1 MKAEAKRNIWFMV
14 VAELVSQ
21 LDMSSSNVLRV
32 MVPLVPQFEKIKF
45 ANPSVTLLVSQP
57 LMSPYVA
64 AAVVGSLHHALT
76 AVPMLAFVMAVVS
89 RRLAITNTER
99 AARRL
104 SLPSPNGNLV
114 AAPAVCEKEAKGE
127 RRERERERERET
139 ERDRE
144 RQRERE

>member
-1 MKAEAKRNIWFMV
+1 MQSPAAY
-14 VAELVSQ
+14 LVNKHS
-21 LDMSSSNVLRV
+21 
-32 MVPLVPQFEKIKF
+32 K
-45 ANPSVTLLVSQP
+45 PSVTLLVSQP

-114 AAPAVCEKEAKGE
+114 AAPVVCEKEAK
-127 RRERERERERET
+127 REREREKKKKEKKKK
-139 ERDRE
+139 
-144 RQRERE
+144 QRRVNMRVLP

>member
-1 MKAEAKRNIWFMV
+1 MQAVYVF
-14 VAELVSQ
+14 
-21 LDMSSSNVLRV
+21 
-32 MVPLVPQFEKIKF
+32 PLNKHT
-45 ANPSVTLLVSQP
+45 NPSVTLLVSQP

-76 AVPMLAFVMAVVS
+76 AVPMLVFVMAVVS

-114 AAPAVCEKEAKGE
+114 AAPVVCEKEAK
-127 RRERERERERET
+127 REREKKKKEKKRKKSS
-139 ERDRE
+139 DV
-144 RQRERE
+144 

>member
-1 MKAEAKRNIWFMV
+1 MQSPYAYIVNKHSK
-14 VAELVSQ
+14 
-21 LDMSSSNVLRV
+21 
-32 MVPLVPQFEKIKF
+32 
-45 ANPSVTLLVSQP
+45 PSVTLLVSQP

-114 AAPAVCEKEAKGE
+114 AAPVVCEKEAK
-127 RRERERERERET
+127 REREREREKKKRKKSS
-139 ERDRE
+139 DV
-144 RQRERE
+144 

>member
-1 MKAEAKRNIWFMV
+1 MQSLYDVEPVNKH
-14 VAELVSQ
+14 
-21 LDMSSSNVLRV
+21 
-32 MVPLVPQFEKIKF
+32 

-114 AAPAVCEKEAKGE
+114 AAPVVCEKEAK
-127 RRERERERERET
+127 RERERKKKKRKEKKAATCEYACFVIERKSLMIGRIT
-139 ERDRE
+139 ATGH
-144 RQRERE
+144 

>member
-1 MKAEAKRNIWFMV
+1 MV
-14 VAELVSQ
+14 VAELVFQ
-21 LDMSSSNVLRV
+21 LDMSSLKVLYV
-32 MVPLVPQFEKIKF
+32 EQEPHHVGPNKHSK
-45 ANPSVTLLVSQP
+45 PSVTLLVSQP

-114 AAPAVCEKEAKGE
+114 AAPVVCEKEAK
-127 RRERERERERET
+127 REREREKKRKEKKKSS
-139 ERDRE
+139 DV
-144 RQRERE
+144 

>member
-1 MKAEAKRNIWFMV
+1 MQSLYHV
-14 VAELVSQ
+14 YLVNKHS
-21 LDMSSSNVLRV
+21 
-32 MVPLVPQFEKIKF
+32 K
-45 ANPSVTLLVSQP
+45 PSVTLLVSQP

-64 AAVVGSLHHALT
+64 AAVVGSLHHALA

-114 AAPAVCEKEAKGE
+114 AAPVVCEKEAK
-127 RRERERERERET
+127 REREREKKRKEKKKK
-139 ERDRE
+139 
-144 RQRERE
+144 QRRVNMRVVP